1 MVVQYSN
8 MVDHAKADYI
18 TVRRKQLDVELNKGI
33 KEDEKATQMKELEA
47 ERVAHFESLKE
58 EVKQYNEMLKTADFN
73 FVRAF
78 QIVEF

>member
-1 MVVQYSN
+1 
-8 MVDHAKADYI
+8 
-18 TVRRKQLDVELNKGI
+18 
-33 KEDEKATQMKELEA
+33 MKELEA